1 MKSGIHK
8 IKSLIS
14 RKWYI
19 AIRVLPFIAIVIC
32 LKFVA
37 HYSGW
42 EFLALNT
49 LFTAIISANIFLI
62 GFLISG
68 VLVDFKESERLP
80 GELAVAL
87 ETFADECEILH
98 QDKHDPTARALL
110 LHTRDLADSIINW
123 FCKNE
128 RTWVLFEKLEKL
140 NYFLRKLQPLIQPN
154 FIVRLKNEQSYLRK
168 IITRIHTIRETDFNP
183 SGYAIAEIIT
193 FVLVIGL
200 VFIKIDPYYQ
210 SVFFVSFVSFILIYM
225 IILIKE
231 LDNPFSSSK
240 EIEYTGDVSLKPLLD
255 LRARI
260 DKKIADMGDN
270 KT

>member
-1 MKSGIHK
+1 MNHI
-8 IKSLIS
+8 INSLKHIIS

-19 AIRVLPFIAIVIC
+19 AFRVLPYIAFVILLKFIA
-32 LKFVA
+32 
-37 HYSGW
+37 HYLGW

-80 GELAVAL
+80 GELAVSL

-98 QDKHDPTARALL
+98 NDKNDTTARELM
-110 LHTRDLADSIINW
+110 LHIQDLTRSMINW
-123 FCKNE
+123 FHKNE
-128 RTWVLFEKLEKL
+128 RTTVLYEKLEKL
-140 NYFLRKLQPLIQPN
+140 NYFLRMLQPLIQPN

-193 FVLVIGL
+193 FILVTGL

-231 LDNPFSSSK
+231 LDNPFSCH
-240 EIEYTGDVSLKPLLD
+240 EQVEYTGDVSLKPLQD
-255 LRARI
+255 LVNRI
-260 DKKIADMGDN
+260 DKKLSKMDAVI
-270 KT
+270 